1 MMNSLEKNLRPTPRT
16 LDEAQRNADYAS
28 SIYVFKSDAQN
39 SWEFIVGAVYGFV
52 MVGLA
57 ISSIA
62 LILYW
67 LIGDKL

>member
-1 MMNSLEKNLRPTPRT
+1 MNSLEKNLRPTPRT
-16 LDEAQRNADYAS
+16 LDEAHRNATYAS
-28 SIYVFKSDAQN
+28 AIHGFKSDAQA

>member
-1 MMNSLEKNLRPTPRT
+1 MNSLEKNLRPTPRT
-16 LDEAQRNADYAS
+16 LDEAQRNANYAS

-39 SWEFIVGAVYGFV
+39 SWEFIVGAVDGFV

>member
-1 MMNSLEKNLRPTPRT
+1 MNSLEKNLRPTPRT
-16 LDEAQRNADYAS
+16 LDEAQRNANYAS
-28 SIYVFKSDAQN
+28 SIYAFKSDAQN

>member
-1 MMNSLEKNLRPTPRT
+1 MNSLEKNLRPTPRT
-16 LDEAQRNADYAS
+16 LDEAQRNANYAS

>member
-1 MMNSLEKNLRPTPRT
+1 MNSLEKNLRPTPRT

>member
-16 LDEAQRNADYAS
+16 LDEAQRNANYAS